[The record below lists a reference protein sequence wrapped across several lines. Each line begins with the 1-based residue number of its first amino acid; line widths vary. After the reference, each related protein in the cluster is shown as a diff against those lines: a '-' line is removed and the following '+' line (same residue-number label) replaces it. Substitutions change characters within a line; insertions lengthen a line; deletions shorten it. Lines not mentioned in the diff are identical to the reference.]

1 MCIHARW
8 SETALKDGD
17 MDGWMDGWKE
27 GREKEKNKEKEKK
40 HKKYKMN
47 SYICDINT

>member
-1 MCIHARW
+1 
-8 SETALKDGD
+8 
-17 MDGWMDGWKE
+17 MDGWKE

>member
-1 MCIHARW
+1 
-8 SETALKDGD
+8 
-17 MDGWMDGWKE
+17 MDGWKE
-27 GREKEKNKEKEKK
+27 GREKEKKKEKEKK